1 MARKLGQTIARVAS
15 TWLVRVY
22 LGRDSPEK
30 LRSKRSSRMRFD
42 RGVPETSLLSTIRS
56 SVSSLLVKLGKQEM
70 MVYLSY
76 SHHDS
81 EVAGQVAE
89 GLKAAGIR
97 LFHDT
102 STLSIRRSSRR
113 EYREGTSEA
122 CGYNPPLIKY
132 PAHPDDPAGMRGAS
146 SNAGAPQKAWRSCAS
161 QVRIQ
166 LKCWTKSPNR
176 GIHG

>member
-1 MARKLGQTIARVAS
+1 MARKLEQIIARGAS

-22 LGRDSPEK
+22 LGRDSPKK

-81 EVAGQVAE
+81 EVAE

-122 CGYNPPLIKY
+122 CGYNPPLINI
-132 PAHPDDPAGMRGAS
+132 PLTLT
-146 SNAGAPQKAWRSCAS
+146 
-161 QVRIQ
+161 I
-166 LKCWTKSPNR
+166 
-176 GIHG
+176 